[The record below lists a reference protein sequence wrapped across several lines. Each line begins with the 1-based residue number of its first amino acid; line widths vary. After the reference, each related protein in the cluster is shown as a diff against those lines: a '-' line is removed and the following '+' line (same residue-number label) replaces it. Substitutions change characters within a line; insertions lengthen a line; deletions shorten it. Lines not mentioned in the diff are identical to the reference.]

1 MLRQTFHHVV
11 FTAFLAVSCL
21 YGQKKPAEPKLREI
35 KPGWNLFSK
44 EQDVQMGK
52 EYAQQIAQQME
63 VLPAGP
69 LTEYIQGLG
78 RKIATQ
84 PQANGFPYEFRV
96 VNDPSINAFALPG
109 GPVFIHTGILLNAD
123 NEGQLMGVIAH
134 EVSHIALRH
143 STNSVTKSYAIQI
156 PAMIA
161 GVYGEM
167 KGGLTGMLTQLGVGL
182 GANGLLMRFSRGN
195 EQQADL
201 LGARMMNNVGYNPIE
216 MARFF
221 EKLEAVSGKGGP
233 DFFSSHPNPGNRV
246 KYVSDEVILLPR
258 REYNGETGQFEKM
271 KALAKSLPAP
281 AKKPQP
287 AGQGQVPNQP
297 PQNSDGTRT
306 WTGDAFT
313 VKYPGDW
320 LGLGEAKSPAVTIAP
335 RAGLKQD
342 QKGQVAVG
350 LGVIISRYEDDD
362 GQFNFRTDTEN
373 LIRNIIKQNP
383 SMANQRPPINQNQI
397 NGRNVYVA
405 RLTSESPLDR
415 GTEIDTVV
423 TMEHKGGMLYM
434 VFIAPEREMA
444 NQQRTFDAILNS
456 LTLSN

>member
-1 MLRQTFHHVV
+1 MLSRPFHHVV
-11 FTAFLAVSCL
+11 FTAFLAVACL
-21 YGQKKPAEPKLREI
+21 YGQKKPAEPKLKEI

-44 EQDVQMGK
+44 EQDIKMGQ
-52 EYAQQIAQQME
+52 EYSQQIAQQME

-69 LTEYIQGLG
+69 LTEYIQALG

-123 NEGQLMGVIAH
+123 NEGQLIGVIAH

-143 STNSVTKSYAIQI
+143 STNSVTKSYALQI

-167 KGGLTGMLTQLGVGL
+167 KGGITGMLTQLGVGL
-182 GANGLLMRFSRGN
+182 GANGLLMKFSRGH

-216 MARFF
+216 IARFF
-221 EKLEAVSGKGGP
+221 EKLEAASGKGGM

-246 KYVSDEVILLPR
+246 KYVSDEVLLLPR
-258 REYNGETGQFEKM
+258 REYNGDSGQFEKM

-281 AKKPQP
+281 KKKPQ
-287 AGQGQVPNQP
+287 ATGEGQVPNQP

-306 WTGDAFT
+306 WTGDGFT
-313 VKYPGDW
+313 VKYPGEW
-320 LGLGEAKSPAVTIAP
+320 LGLGEPKSPAVTIAP
-335 RAGLKQD
+335 RAGLKKD
-342 QKGQVAVG
+342 PKGQVAVG
-350 LGVIISRYEDDD
+350 LGVMVSHYEDDD
-362 GQFNFRTDTEN
+362 REFNFRTDTEN
-373 LIRNIIKQNP
+373 LIRRIMKENP
-383 SMANQRPPINQNQI
+383 SMGNQRPQINQNQI
-397 NGRNVYVA
+397 NGRNIYVT
-405 RLTSESPLDR
+405 RLTSESPLDG
-415 GTEIDTVV
+415 GTEVDTIV
-423 TMEHKGGMLYM
+423 TMEHRGGMLYL

-444 NQQRTFDAILNS
+444 NQQRNFDAILSS
-456 LTLSN
+456 LSLAN